1 MSTEERLLKALE
13 SPKTQE
19 ALAEIVERIDVLRD
33 LVRTLW
39 EFKRSGVLD
48 DLLQLATTLRFI
60 TEGLLTP
67 GFIEKVAKLQEVA
80 LTAAVNMLYPYYGW
94 GAMDVEAY
102 FEVSEANPV
111 EATRVVM
118 KVPFGIT
125 ELVVRRQL
133 TGFPIYEGT
142 VALEYLDHVEF
153 GEVVHVEPQP
163 FAILTNNTA
172 LRLVEVPVEEDAV
185 VFMMRGKRGV

>member
-1 MSTEERLLKALE
+1 MYLRMCLTRTILDYRPVVFLDV
-13 SPKTQE
+13 E
-19 ALAEIVERIDVLRD
+19 APYVELRTRDGRRAIAKVEKGPCIGVSRELAI
-33 LVRTLW
+33 
-39 EFKRSGVLD
+39 
-48 DLLQLATTLRFI
+48 
-60 TEGLLTP
+60 
-67 GFIEKVAKLQEVA
+67 
-80 LTAAVNMLYPYYGW
+80 MLYPYYGW

-102 FEVSEANPV
+102 FDVSEARPV

-125 ELVVRRQL
+125 EPVVRRQL

-172 LRLVEVPVEEDAV
+172 LRLVEVPVEDDAV
-185 VFMMRGKRGV
+185 VFIMRGKRGV